1 MVNIKCSN
9 KAKASDGA
17 HLLILLA
24 WLLYTVSYLGKL
36 NYSAN
41 ITQIVD
47 YYQISKAQA
56 GIVPSF
62 FFFAYG
68 IGQVVNGLLCK
79 KYNIKWM
86 IFLSLF
92 VSAVINLIVALT
104 PNFEIIKWL
113 WMLNG
118 FTLSILWPTLVR
130 LLSGAL
136 PQKDLGKSSVI
147 MGTTVATGTLVI
159 YGLSSIFAMF
169 DMFKL
174 SFYAASFLDL
184 IVAFLWIFL
193 YRKAFKCAYEE
204 KTKEVISHNNE
215 AKKEK
220 SFENDKAD
228 KSIIYITI
236 CVLCLYAVIVNLTK
250 DGLTTWVPSILK
262 ENFAM
267 SDSVSIL
274 LTLALPIVAIFG
286 NFFALKTH
294 KFLPDYITHSFVVF
308 IIIGGVVGVII
319 TGILRTQIIF
329 TLVGLMFVN
338 FMASSLNSLITSIFP
353 IFMREKVN
361 SGLFAGVLN
370 GFCYVGSTISSY
382 GLGLIADNFGW
393 ISVFWLLIGCCF
405 FAGMVWCIYICVRH
419 ILCARERQSLT
430 K

>member
-1 MVNIKCSN
+1 MVNIKGSN
-9 KAKASDGA
+9 TAKAIDGA
-17 HLLILLA
+17 HLLIFLA
-24 WLLYTVSYLGKL
+24 WLLYTVSYLGKV

-104 PNFEIIKWL
+104 TDFEIIKWL

-118 FTLSILWPTLVR
+118 FMLSILWPTLVR
-130 LLSGAL
+130 LLAEAL

-159 YGLSSIFAMF
+159 YGLSSVFAMF
-169 DMFKL
+169 DKFQL
-174 SFYAASFLDL
+174 SFYTAAFFDL
-184 IVAFLWIFL
+184 IIAVLWVCL
-193 YRKAFKCAYEE
+193 YKKAFKCAYEE
-204 KTKEVISHNNE
+204 KKKEDISYNNE
-215 AKKEK
+215 VKKEK
-220 SFENDKAD
+220 SFKNVKAE
-228 KSIIYITI
+228 KNIIYITI
-236 CVLCLYAVIVNLTK
+236 CVLCLYAIIVNLTK

-267 SDSVSIL
+267 SDSLSIL
-274 LTLALPIVAIFG
+274 LTLSLPVVAIFG
-286 NFFALKTH
+286 NLAALKTH
-294 KFLPDYITHSFVVF
+294 KIIPDYITHCFVVF
-308 IIIGGVVGVII
+308 IIIGGIVGMII
-319 TGILRTQIIF
+319 AGISRTQIIV
-329 TLVGLMFVN
+329 TLMGLMLVN

-353 IFMREKVN
+353 LFMREKVN
-361 SGLFAGVLN
+361 SGLFAGILN
-370 GFCYVGSTISSY
+370 GFCYVGSTFSSF
-382 GLGLIADNFGW
+382 GLGLVADNFRW
-393 ISVFWLLIGCCF
+393 ITVFWLLIGCCF
-405 FAGMVWCIYICVRH
+405 FAGIVWCIYICVRY
-419 ILCARERQSLT
+419 ILCVRERQLLT

>member
-1 MVNIKCSN
+1 MENIKGSN
-9 KAKASDGA
+9 KAKASNGA
-17 HLLILLA
+17 YLLIFLA
-24 WLLYTVSYLGKL
+24 WLLYSVSYLGKV

-47 YYQISKAQA
+47 YYQVSKAQA
-56 GIVPSF
+56 GRVPSF

-92 VSAVINLIVALT
+92 TSAVINLIVAIT

-118 FTLSILWPTLVR
+118 FMLSILWPTLIR
-130 LLSGAL
+130 LLSKVL
-136 PQKDLGKSSVI
+136 PQKDLGKSSVV
-147 MGTTVATGTLVI
+147 MGTTVGTGTLVI

-174 SFYAASFLDL
+174 SFYVASFMDL
-184 IVAFLWIFL
+184 IVAVLWLFL
-193 YRKAFKCAYEE
+193 YKKAFQCAYEE
-204 KTKEVISHNNE
+204 KIKEGILHNNSKVE
-215 AKKEK
+215 NVK
-220 SFENDKAD
+220 SFENDKAE
-228 KSIIYITI
+228 KRIIYITI

-262 ENFAM
+262 ENFAT

-274 LTLALPIVAIFG
+274 LTLLLPIVAIFG
-286 NFFALKTH
+286 NIFALKTH
-294 KFLPDYITHSFVVF
+294 KFIPDYITHCFVVF
-308 IIIGGVVGVII
+308 SIIGGIVGII
-319 TGILRTQIIF
+319 IAGISQTQIIF
-329 TLVGLMFVN
+329 TLAGLMFVQ
-338 FMASSLNSLITSIFP
+338 FMASSLNSLIVSIIP
-353 IFMREKVN
+353 VFMREKVN
-361 SGLFAGVLN
+361 SGLFAGILN

-382 GLGLIADNFGW
+382 GLGLIADNFSW

-405 FAGMVWCIYICVRH
+405 FAGIVWCVYICAKY
-419 ILCARERQSLT
+419 ILCVREKQC
-430 K
+430 

>member
-1 MVNIKCSN
+1 MVNIKGSN

-17 HLLILLA
+17 YLLIFLS

-47 YYQISKAQA
+47 YYQISKADA
-56 GIVPSF
+56 GMVPSF

-118 FTLSILWPTLVR
+118 FILSILWPTLVR

-159 YGLSSIFAMF
+159 YGLSSVFAMF

-174 SFYAASFLDL
+174 SFYTAAFLDL
-184 IVAFLWIFL
+184 MVAVLWIFL
-193 YRKAFKCAYEE
+193 YRKAFQCAYEE
-204 KTKEVISHNNE
+204 KTKEVVSHNNE

-220 SFENDKAD
+220 FFENNKAE
-228 KSIIYITI
+228 KGIIYTTI
-236 CVLCLYAVIVNLTK
+236 CVLCLYAIIVNLTK
-250 DGLTTWVPSILK
+250 DGLVTWVPSILK

-274 LTLALPIVAIFG
+274 LTLTLPVVAIFG
-286 NFFALKTH
+286 NLAALKTH
-294 KFLPDYITHSFVVF
+294 KIIPDYITHCFVVF
-308 IIIGGVVGVII
+308 IIIGGIVGMII
-319 TGILRTQIIF
+319 AGISRTQIIV
-329 TLVGLMFVN
+329 TLMGLMLVN

-353 IFMREKVN
+353 VFMREKVN
-361 SGLFAGVLN
+361 SGLFAGILN
-370 GFCYVGSTISSY
+370 GFCYLGSTISSY
-382 GLGLIADNFGW
+382 GLGLVADNFRW
-393 ISVFWLLIGCCF
+393 ITVFWLLIGCCC
-405 FAGMVWCIYICVRH
+405 FAGIVWCIYICVRY
-419 ILCARERQSLT
+419 ILCVRERQLLT

>member
-1 MVNIKCSN
+1 MLIIKDNS

-17 HLLILLA
+17 YLLIFLA
-24 WLLYTVSYLGKL
+24 WLLYTVSYLGKV

-41 ITQIVD
+41 ITQMVD
-47 YYQISKAQA
+47 YYQISKAEA
-56 GIVPSF
+56 GMVPSF

-104 PNFEIIKWL
+104 PNFEIVKWL
-113 WMLNG
+113 WMING
-118 FTLSILWPTLVR
+118 FVLSILWPTLVR
-130 LLSGAL
+130 LLSEVL

-159 YGLSSIFAMF
+159 YGLSSVFAMF

-174 SFYAASFLDL
+174 SFYTAAFLDL
-184 IVAFLWIFL
+184 IVAVLWIFL

-204 KTKEVISHNNE
+204 KTKEVMSHNNE

-220 SFENDKAD
+220 FFENDKAE
-228 KSIIYITI
+228 KCIIYTTI
-236 CVLCLYAVIVNLTK
+236 CVLCLYAIIVNLTK

-274 LTLALPIVAIFG
+274 LTLTLPIVAIFG
-286 NFFALKTH
+286 NLAALKTH
-294 KFLPDYITHSFVVF
+294 KIIPDYITHCFVVF
-308 IIIGGVVGVII
+308 IIIGGIVGMII
-319 TGILRTQIIF
+319 AGISRTQIIV
-329 TLVGLMFVN
+329 TLMGLMLVN

-353 IFMREKVN
+353 VFMREKVN
-361 SGLFAGVLN
+361 SGLFAGILN

-382 GLGLIADNFGW
+382 GLGLVADNFSW
-393 ISVFWLLIGCCF
+393 ITVFWLLIGCCF
-405 FAGMVWCIYICVRH
+405 FAGIVWCIYICVRY
-419 ILCARERQSLT
+419 ILCVRERQLLT

>member
-1 MVNIKCSN
+1 MVNIKGSN

-17 HLLILLA
+17 YLLIFLS
-24 WLLYTVSYLGKL
+24 WLLYTVSYLGKV

-47 YYQISKAQA
+47 YYQISKAEA
-56 GIVPSF
+56 GLVPSF

-92 VSAVINLIVALT
+92 VSAVINLVVALT
-104 PNFEIIKWL
+104 PDFEIIKWL
-113 WMLNG
+113 WMLIG
-118 FTLSILWPTLVR
+118 FMLSILWPTLVR

-136 PQKDLGKSSVI
+136 PQKDLGKSSVV
-147 MGTTVATGTLVI
+147 MGTTVAAGTLVI
-159 YGLSSIFAMF
+159 YGLSSVFAMF
-169 DMFKL
+169 DKFQL
-174 SFYAASFLDL
+174 SFYTASFFDL
-184 IVAFLWIFL
+184 IIAVLWVCL

-204 KTKEVISHNNE
+204 KEKEVISHNNE
-215 AKKEK
+215 TKKEK
-220 SFENDKAD
+220 SIENDKVD

-274 LTLALPIVAIFG
+274 LTLTLPIVAIFG
-286 NFFALKTH
+286 NFVALKTH
-294 KFLPDYITHSFVVF
+294 KFLPDYITHCFVVF

-319 TGILRTQIIF
+319 AGVLRTQIIF

-393 ISVFWLLIGCCF
+393 ISVFWILIGCCF
-405 FAGMVWCIYICVRH
+405 FAGMVWCIYTCVRH
-419 ILCARERQSLT
+419 ILCARDRQLLT

>member
-1 MVNIKCSN
+1 MNIKCSN

-17 HLLILLA
+17 HLLIFLA

-92 VSAVINLIVALT
+92 VSAVINLVIALK

-113 WMLNG
+113 WMING
-118 FTLSILWPTLVR
+118 FMLSILWPTLVR
-130 LLSGAL
+130 LLTGAL

-147 MGTTVATGTLVI
+147 MGTPTATGTLVI
-159 YGLSSIFAMF
+159 YGLCSVFAMF

-174 SFYAASFLDL
+174 SFYTASFLDL
-184 IVAFLWIFL
+184 AVAVLWLFL
-193 YRKAFKCAYEE
+193 YKKAFKCAYEE
-204 KTKEVISHNNE
+204 KEKEVISHNNE
-215 AKKEK
+215 TKKEK
-220 SFENDKAD
+220 SFENDKVD

-236 CVLCLYAVIVNLTK
+236 FVLCLYAVIVNLTK

-274 LTLALPIVAIFG
+274 LTLTLPIVAIFG
-286 NFFALKTH
+286 NLIALKMH
-294 KFLPDYITHSFVVF
+294 KFIPDYIT
-308 IIIGGVVGVII
+308 
-319 TGILRTQIIF
+319 
-329 TLVGLMFVN
+329 
-338 FMASSLNSLITSIFP
+338 
-353 IFMREKVN
+353 
-361 SGLFAGVLN
+361 
-370 GFCYVGSTISSY
+370 
-382 GLGLIADNFGW
+382 
-393 ISVFWLLIGCCF
+393 
-405 FAGMVWCIYICVRH
+405 
-419 ILCARERQSLT
+419 
-430 K
+430 

>member
-1 MVNIKCSN
+1 MVNIKGSN
-9 KAKASDGA
+9 TAKSSDGA
-17 HLLILLA
+17 HLLIFLA
-24 WLLYTVSYLGKL
+24 WLLYTVSYLGKV

-47 YYQISKAQA
+47 YYQISKAEA

-92 VSAVINLIVALT
+92 VSAVINLVVALT
-104 PNFEIIKWL
+104 PDFEIIKWL

-118 FTLSILWPTLVR
+118 FMLSILWPTLVR

-136 PQKDLGKSSVI
+136 PQKDLGKSSVV
-147 MGTTVATGTLVI
+147 MGTTVAAGTLVI
-159 YGLSSIFAMF
+159 YGLSSVFAMF
-169 DMFKL
+169 DKFQL
-174 SFYAASFLDL
+174 SFYTASFFDL
-184 IVAFLWIFL
+184 IIAVLWVCL

-204 KTKEVISHNNE
+204 KEKEVISHNNE
-215 AKKEK
+215 TKKEK
-220 SFENDKAD
+220 SIENDKVD

-274 LTLALPIVAIFG
+274 LTLTLPIVAMFG
-286 NFFALKTH
+286 NLIALKMH
-294 KFLPDYITHSFVVF
+294 KVIPDYITHCFVVF
-308 IIIGGVVGVII
+308 IIIGGIVGLTIA
-319 TGILRTQIIF
+319 GISQTQIIF
-329 TLVGLMFVN
+329 TLAGLMFVN

-353 IFMREKVN
+353 IFMRAKVN
-361 SGLFAGVLN
+361 SGLLAGILN
-370 GFCYVGSTISSY
+370 GFCYAGSTISSY
-382 GLGLIADNFGW
+382 GLGLVADNFGW
-393 ISVFWLLIGCCF
+393 ISVFWLLIGCCI
-405 FAGMVWCIYICVRH
+405 FAGIAWCIYSCVRY
-419 ILCARERQSLT
+419 ILCVRGR
-430 K
+430 

>member
-1 MVNIKCSN
+1 MVNIECSN

-17 HLLILLA
+17 HLLIFLA
-24 WLLYTVSYLGKL
+24 WLLYTISYLGKV

-41 ITQIVD
+41 ITQMVD
-47 YYQISKAQA
+47 YYQISKAEA
-56 GIVPSF
+56 GLVPSF

-118 FTLSILWPTLVR
+118 FMLSILWPTLVR

-174 SFYAASFLDL
+174 SFYTASFLDL
-184 IVAFLWIFL
+184 IVAVLWIFL

-204 KTKEVISHNNE
+204 KTREVISHNNE

-220 SFENDKAD
+220 SFENDKAG

-236 CVLCLYAVIVNLTK
+236 FVLCLYAVIVNLTK

-274 LTLALPIVAIFG
+274 LTLTLPIVAIFG
-286 NFFALKTH
+286 NLVALKTH
-294 KFLPDYITHSFVVF
+294 KFIPDYITHCFVVF
-308 IIIGGVVGVII
+308 IIIGGIVGVII
-319 TGILRTQIIF
+319 AGISQTQIIF

-382 GLGLIADNFGW
+382 GLGLIADNFSW

-405 FAGMVWCIYICVRH
+405 FACIVWCIYICARN
-419 ILCARERQSLT
+419 ILCVRERQSST

>member
-17 HLLILLA
+17 YLLIFLS
-24 WLLYTVSYLGKL
+24 WLLYTVSYLGKV

-47 YYQISKAQA
+47 YYQISKADA

-118 FTLSILWPTLVR
+118 FMLSILWPTFVR
-130 LLSGAL
+130 LLSGVL

-147 MGTTVATGTLVI
+147 MGTTVAIGTLVI
-159 YGLSSIFAMF
+159 YGLSSVFAMF

-174 SFYAASFLDL
+174 SFYTASFLDL
-184 IVAFLWIFL
+184 IVAVLWLFL
-193 YRKAFKCAYEE
+193 YRKAYKCAYEE
-204 KTKEVISHNNE
+204 KEKEVISHNNE
-215 AKKEK
+215 TKKEK
-220 SFENDKAD
+220 SFENDKVD

-236 CVLCLYAVIVNLTK
+236 FVLCLYAVIVNLTK

-274 LTLALPIVAIFG
+274 LTLTLPIVAIFG
-286 NFFALKTH
+286 NFIALKMH
-294 KFLPDYITHSFVVF
+294 KVIPDYITHCFVVF
-308 IIIGGVVGVII
+308 IIIGGIVGLTIA
-319 TGILRTQIIF
+319 GISQTQIIF
-329 TLVGLMFVN
+329 TLAGLMFVN
-338 FMASSLNSLITSIFP
+338 FMASSLNSLIVSIFP

-361 SGLFAGVLN
+361 SGLFAGILN

-382 GLGLIADNFGW
+382 GLGLIADNFSW

-405 FAGMVWCIYICVRH
+405 FAGIVWCVYICAKY
-419 ILCARERQSLT
+419 ILCVREKQC
-430 K
+430 

>member
-1 MVNIKCSN
+1 MVTIRGGN
-9 KAKASDGA
+9 KAKSGDGA
-17 HLLILLA
+17 YLLIFLA
-24 WLLYTVSYLGKL
+24 SLLYTVSYLGKV
-36 NYSAN
+36 NYSSN

-47 YYQISKAQA
+47 YYQISKAEE
-56 GIVPSF
+56 GLVPSF

-118 FTLSILWPTLVR
+118 FMLSILWPTLVR

-147 MGTTVATGTLVI
+147 MGTTVATGTLII
-159 YGLSSIFAMF
+159 YGLSSVFAMF

-174 SFYAASFLDL
+174 SFYTASFLEL
-184 IVAFLWIFL
+184 IVAVLWLFL
-193 YRKAFKCAYEE
+193 YGKAFKCAYEE
-204 KTKEVISHNNE
+204 KTEEAISYNNE

-274 LTLALPIVAIFG
+274 LTLTLPIVAIFG
-286 NFFALKTH
+286 NFVALKTH
-294 KFLPDYITHSFVVF
+294 KFLPDYITHCFVVF

-319 TGILRTQIIF
+319 AGISRTQIIF

-338 FMASSLNSLITSIFP
+338 FMASGLNSLITSIFP

>member
-1 MVNIKCSN
+1 MVNIECSN

-17 HLLILLA
+17 HLLIFLA
-24 WLLYTVSYLGKL
+24 WLLYTISYLGKV

-41 ITQIVD
+41 ITQMVD
-47 YYQISKAQA
+47 YYQISKAEA
-56 GIVPSF
+56 GLVPSF

-118 FTLSILWPTLVR
+118 FMLSILWPTLVR

-174 SFYAASFLDL
+174 SFYTASFLDL
-184 IVAFLWIFL
+184 IVAVLWIFL

-204 KTKEVISHNNE
+204 KTKEAIPHNNE
-215 AKKEK
+215 TKKEK
-220 SFENDKAD
+220 SFKNDKAE

-274 LTLALPIVAIFG
+274 LTLTLPIVAIFG
-286 NFFALKTH
+286 NFDALKTH
-294 KFLPDYITHSFVVF
+294 KLIPDYITHCFVVF
-308 IIIGGVVGVII
+308 IIIGGIVGVII
-319 TGILRTQIIF
+319 AGISRTQIIF

-382 GLGLIADNFGW
+382 GLGTY
-393 ISVFWLLIGCCF
+393 C
-405 FAGMVWCIYICVRH
+405 
-419 ILCARERQSLT
+419 
-430 K
+430 

>member
-17 HLLILLA
+17 HLLIFLA

-86 IFLSLF
+86 IFFSLF

-104 PNFEIIKWL
+104 PDFEIIKWL
-113 WMLNG
+113 WMING
-118 FTLSILWPTLVR
+118 FMLSILWPTLVR
-130 LLSGAL
+130 LLTGAL

-147 MGTTVATGTLVI
+147 MGTTVAVGTLVI
-159 YGLSSIFAMF
+159 YGLSSVFAIF

-174 SFYAASFLDL
+174 SFYTASFLDL
-184 IVAFLWIFL
+184 AVAVLWIIL
-193 YRKAFKCAYEE
+193 YKKAFKCACEE
-204 KTKEVISHNNE
+204 KEKEGISHNIE
-215 AKKEK
+215 YKKEK
-220 SFENDKAD
+220 SIENGMAG
-228 KSIIYITI
+228 KSVIYITI

-274 LTLALPIVAIFG
+274 LTLTLPIVAIFG
-286 NFFALKTH
+286 NLIALKMH
-294 KFLPDYITHSFVVF
+294 KFIPDYITQCFVVF
-308 IIIGGVVGVII
+308 IIIGGIVGVII
-319 TGILRTQIIF
+319 AGISRTQIIF
-329 TLVGLMFVN
+329 TLIGLMLVN

-353 IFMREKVN
+353 MFMREKVN
-361 SGLFAGVLN
+361 SGLFAGILN

-382 GLGLIADNFGW
+382 GLGLIADNFSW

-405 FAGMVWCIYICVRH
+405 FAGIVWCVYICAKY
-419 ILCARERQSLT
+419 ILCVREKQC
-430 K
+430 

>member
-1 MVNIKCSN
+1 MVNIKGSN
-9 KAKASDGA
+9 TAKASDGA
-17 HLLILLA
+17 HLLIFLA
-24 WLLYTVSYLGKL
+24 WLLYTVSYLGKV

-47 YYQISKAQA
+47 YYQISKAEA

-92 VSAVINLIVALT
+92 VSAVINLVVALT
-104 PNFEIIKWL
+104 PDFEIIKWL

-118 FTLSILWPTLVR
+118 FMLSILWPTLVR

-136 PQKDLGKSSVI
+136 PQKDLGESSVV
-147 MGTTVATGTLVI
+147 MGTTVAAGTLVI
-159 YGLSSIFAMF
+159 YGLSSVFAMF
-169 DMFKL
+169 DKFQL
-174 SFYAASFLDL
+174 SFYTASFFDL
-184 IVAFLWIFL
+184 IIAVLWVCL
-193 YRKAFKCAYEE
+193 YKKAFKCAYEE
-204 KTKEVISHNNE
+204 KKKEDISYNNE
-215 AKKEK
+215 VKKEE
-220 SFENDKAD
+220 SFKNVKAE
-228 KSIIYITI
+228 KNIIYITI

-274 LTLALPIVAIFG
+274 LTLTLPVVAIFG
-286 NFFALKTH
+286 NLAALKTH
-294 KFLPDYITHSFVVF
+294 KIIPDYITHCFVVF
-308 IIIGGVVGVII
+308 IIIGGIVGVII
-319 TGILRTQIIF
+319 TGISRTQIIF

-338 FMASSLNSLITSIFP
+338 FMSSSLNSLVTSIFP
-353 IFMREKVN
+353 MFMREKVN
-361 SGLFAGVLN
+361 SGLFAGILN
-370 GFCYVGSTISSY
+370 GFCYAGSTISSY

-405 FAGMVWCIYICVRH
+405 FAGIVWCIYICVRY
-419 ILCARERQSLT
+419 ILCVRERQLLT